1 MEGAPTLPLDGGTDE
16 RPRGA
21 TGRLFATGRLYGI
34 GLLDLTLE
42 DTLPASLALLGYL
55 GGLLFASGVCRSV
68 QKRPPAQRHRRGL
81 AHAPVHSHDSTV
93 HSHDSTANQGSHDI
107 RRVCE

>member
-55 GGLLFASGVCRSV
+55 GGLLFASGRMPVGAEEASRSAASTWPFTPL
-68 QKRPPAQRHRRGL
+68 KRGPLIWAQFVKLPCFR
-81 AHAPVHSHDSTV
+81 
-93 HSHDSTANQGSHDI
+93 
-107 RRVCE
+107 

>member
-68 QKRPPAQRHRRGL
+68 QKRGL
-81 AHAPVHSHDSTV
+81 PLSGIDVALHTHLCTAMIAPCYCYP
-93 HSHDSTANQGSHDI
+93 G
-107 RRVCE
+107 